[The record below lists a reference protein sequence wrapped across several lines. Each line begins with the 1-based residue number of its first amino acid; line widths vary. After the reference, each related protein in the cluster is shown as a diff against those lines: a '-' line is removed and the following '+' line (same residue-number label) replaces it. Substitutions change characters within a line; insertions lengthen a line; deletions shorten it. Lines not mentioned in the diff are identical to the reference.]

1 MADITN
7 GRWIERNPMSGQ
19 RSFQTAR
26 INHRPA
32 PRPTPQ
38 AAIQPAYVFLGI
50 LLCTLIAP
58 AAILIWA
65 IVQASAN
72 LIH

>member
-26 INHRPA
+26 INH
-32 PRPTPQ
+32 RPTPQ